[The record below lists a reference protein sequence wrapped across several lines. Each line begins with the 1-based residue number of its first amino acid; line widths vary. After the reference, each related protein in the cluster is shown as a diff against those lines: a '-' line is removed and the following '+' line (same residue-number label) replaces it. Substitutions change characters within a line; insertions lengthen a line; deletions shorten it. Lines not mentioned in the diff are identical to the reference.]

1 MKFLE
6 TGLADAFVI
15 DLDLA
20 SDERGFFARSFCE
33 KEFEA
38 RGLASRFVQ
47 CNVSFNHKAG
57 TIRGMHWQDGPN
69 AEAKLV
75 RCTSGAIFDVIV
87 DLRRDSKTRKQV
99 FGTELNS
106 KNRRMLFIP
115 AGFAHGFQS
124 LCDDSEVFYQMS
136 EFYAPEAAHGFRW
149 NDPEVGIRWPRE
161 LSVISHHDRS
171 LPLLS
176 EIE

>member
-1 MKFLE
+1 
-6 TGLADAFVI
+6 
-15 DLDLA
+15 
-20 SDERGFFARSFCE
+20 
-33 KEFEA
+33 
-38 RGLASRFVQ
+38 
-47 CNVSFNHKAG
+47 
-57 TIRGMHWQDGPN
+57 MHWQAAPN

-87 DLRRDSKTRKQV
+87 DLRRDSKTRKKV
-99 FGTELNS
+99 FGTELS
-106 KNRRMLFIP
+106 SQNRRMLFIP

-149 NDPEVGIRWPRE
+149 NDPDVGIRWPRE
-161 LSVISHHDRS
+161 LSVISDHDRS

-176 EIE
+176 EVE

>member
-1 MKFLE
+1 MRFLE
-6 TGLADAFVI
+6 TGLADAFLI

-33 KEFEA
+33 REFES

-47 CNVSFNHKAG
+47 CNVSFNHKEG
-57 TIRGMHWQDGPN
+57 TIRGMHWQAAPN

-87 DLRRDSKTRKQV
+87 DLRRDSKTRKKV
-99 FGTELNS
+99 FGTELS
-106 KNRRMLFIP
+106 SQNRRMLFIP

-149 NDPEVGIRWPRE
+149 NDPDVGIRWPRE
-161 LSVISHHDRS
+161 LSVISDHDRS

-176 EIE
+176 EVE

>member
-1 MKFLE
+1 LRFLE
-6 TGLADAFVI
+6 TGLAEAFVI

-33 KEFEA
+33 REFES

-57 TIRGMHWQDGPN
+57 TIRGMHWQAEPN

-87 DLRRDSKTRKQV
+87 DLRRGSKTRMQV
-99 FGTELNS
+99 FGTELS
-106 KNRRMLFIP
+106 SQNRRMLFIP

-136 EFYAPEAAHGFRW
+136 EFYAPKAALGFRW

-161 LSVISHHDRS
+161 LSVISDHDRS

-176 EIE
+176 EVE

>member
-1 MKFLE
+1 LRFLE
-6 TGLADAFVI
+6 TGLAEAFVI

-33 KEFEA
+33 REFES

-47 CNVSFNHKAG
+47 CNVSFNHKEG
-57 TIRGMHWQDGPN
+57 TIRGMHWQAEPN

-87 DLRRDSKTRKQV
+87 DLRRDSKTRMQV
-99 FGTELNS
+99 FGTELS
-106 KNRRMLFIP
+106 SQNRRMLFIP

-136 EFYAPEAAHGFRW
+136 EFYAPKAALGFRW

-161 LSVISHHDRS
+161 LSVISDHDRS

-176 EIE
+176 EVE

>member
-1 MKFLE
+1 MRFLE
-6 TGLADAFVI
+6 TGLADAFLI

-33 KEFEA
+33 REFES

-47 CNVSFNHKAG
+47 CNVSFNHKEG
-57 TIRGMHWQDGPN
+57 TIRGMHWQAAPN

-87 DLRRDSKTRKQV
+87 DLRRDSKTRKKI
-99 FGTELNS
+99 FGTELS
-106 KNRRMLFIP
+106 SQNRRMLFIP

-149 NDPEVGIRWPRE
+149 NDPDVGIRWPRE
-161 LSVISHHDRS
+161 LSVISDHDRS

-176 EIE
+176 EVE

>member
-1 MKFLE
+1 LRFLE
-6 TGLADAFVI
+6 TGLAEAFVI

-33 KEFEA
+33 REFES

-47 CNVSFNHKAG
+47 CNVSFNHKEG
-57 TIRGMHWQDGPN
+57 TIRGMHWQAEPN

-87 DLRRDSKTRKQV
+87 DLRRDSETRKQV
-99 FGTELNS
+99 FGTELS
-106 KNRRMLFIP
+106 SQNRRMLFIP

-136 EFYAPEAAHGFRW
+136 EFYAPKAALGFRW

-161 LSVISHHDRS
+161 LSVISDHDRS

-176 EIE
+176 EVE

>member
-1 MKFLE
+1 LRFLE
-6 TGLADAFVI
+6 TGLADAFLI

-33 KEFEA
+33 REFES

-47 CNVSFNHKAG
+47 CNVSFNHKEG
-57 TIRGMHWQDGPN
+57 TIRGMHWQAAPN

-87 DLRRDSKTRKQV
+87 DLRRDSKTRKKL
-99 FGTELNS
+99 FGTELS
-106 KNRRMLFIP
+106 SQNRRMLFIP

-136 EFYAPEAAHGFRW
+136 EFYVPESAHGFRW
-149 NDPEVGIRWPRE
+149 NDSELGIRWPRE
-161 LSVISHHDRS
+161 PSVISDRDRA

>member
-1 MKFLE
+1 LRFLE
-6 TGLADAFVI
+6 TGLADAFLI

-33 KEFEA
+33 REFES

-47 CNVSFNHKAG
+47 CNVSFNHQEG
-57 TIRGMHWQDGPN
+57 TIRGMHWQAAPN

-87 DLRRDSKTRKQV
+87 DLRRDSKTRKKV
-99 FGTELNS
+99 FGTELS
-106 KNRRMLFIP
+106 SQNRRMLFIP

-149 NDPEVGIRWPRE
+149 NDPDVGIRWPRE
-161 LSVISHHDRS
+161 LSVISDHDRS

-176 EIE
+176 EVE

>member
-1 MKFLE
+1 MRFLE
-6 TGLADAFVI
+6 TGLADAFLI

-33 KEFEA
+33 REFES

-47 CNVSFNHKAG
+47 CNVSFNHQEG
-57 TIRGMHWQDGPN
+57 TIRGMHWQAAPN

-87 DLRRDSKTRKQV
+87 DLRRDSKTRKKV
-99 FGTELNS
+99 FGTELS
-106 KNRRMLFIP
+106 SQNRRMLFIP

-149 NDPEVGIRWPRE
+149 NDPDVGIRWPRE
-161 LSVISHHDRS
+161 LSVISDHDRS

-176 EIE
+176 EVE